1 MSPTGQINFFPLCP
15 SFDTN
20 LYFVLLSGPKYI
32 NHFLSFIIQYCFSYC
47 IRMRLLV
54 LTPAPSPCI
63 EDSFSFLSRS
73 WWSSYARIEG
83 PGVLTRLGPH
93 GAWCHCLGPDHC
105 PGGRA
110 PPAMSSARSEA
121 SFTGHWSHP
130 PGLWWVTSQPSDGL
144 KETERASL
152 VISMSWRCS
161 SFTTF

>member
-32 NHFLSFIIQYCFSYC
+32 NHFLPFIIQYWFSYC

-63 EDSFSFLSRS
+63 DDSLLFLSRF
-73 WWSSYARIEG
+73 WWPSYARIAWSDILASL
-83 PGVLTRLGPH
+83 VPH
-93 GAWCHCLGPDHC
+93 GARCHCLGPDHC

-110 PPAMSSARSEA
+110 PPAMSSARSA
-121 SFTGHWSHP
+121 AFFTGHIP
-130 PGLWWVTSQPSDGL
+130 RASDGSHL
-144 KETERASL
+144 RL
-152 VISMSWRCS
+152 LIGWRRQIPHPW
-161 SFTTF
+161 